1 MELVNFSVTNFRS
14 ITKAHKISISG
25 TTILIGKNNEG
36 KSNILK
42 ALDVAMNILKNHAYR
57 MTYKRQNSSIMRRNE
72 SSYFWERDFPITIQ
86 SRKTNTSTIL
96 RLEFLLSSKEI
107 TEFKSEI
114 KSNLNGTLPI
124 EIKIGKDNTPSI
136 KVAKRGSGTKTLN
149 TKSNRI
155 AEFIANKIVFN
166 YIPAVRTDH
175 EALEVVQR
183 MLSQHLR
190 VLEEK
195 EEYINALKTIENL
208 QKPILD
214 KLSNQIKEP
223 LVEFLPTIK
232 DVKIEISDEK
242 RRSLLRNQLD
252 IIVDDG
258 TATNLSYKGDG
269 VKSLAAL
276 GLLKAKINT
285 QSASIIAIEEPES
298 HLHPAAI
305 HQLKDVIHSL
315 EENNQVI
322 LTTHNPLFVDRNDI
336 KSNIIVHNSNAKP
349 AKGIKQIRDLLG
361 IKASDNLINANYVLV
376 VEGEDDVITLKALLP
391 TLSEKIAKAIKSNLL
406 IIDQIGGAGNLS
418 YKLTL
423 LGNSLC
429 VYHTFL
435 DHDEAGRLAYEKA
448 EEDNLITIKSNTFI
462 TCNGSTNSEL
472 EDSLNVSV
480 YKDSINDEYGVDIG
494 RLSGNKKWS
503 DKVKDVFLT
512 QGKQWN
518 DRVES
523 KVKYTVAN
531 SVHKNPTDALN
542 EHKRNSIDA
551 LVTSLETMMKI

>member
-1 MELVNFSVTNFRS
+1 MELVNFSVTNYRS

-42 ALDVAMNILKNHAYR
+42 ALDVAMNILKHHAYR
-57 MTYKRQNSSIMRRNE
+57 MTYNRQNSSMMRRNE
-72 SSYFWERDFPITIQ
+72 SSYFWERDFPISIQ
-86 SRKTNTSTIL
+86 SRKTSTNTIL
-96 RLEFLLSSKEI
+96 RLEFLLSSEEI

-124 EIKIGKDNTPSI
+124 EIKIGKDNTPNI

-149 TKSNRI
+149 AKSNRI

-214 KLSNQIKEP
+214 ILSNRIKEP

-276 GLLKAKINT
+276 GLLKARINT

-361 IKASDNLINANYVLV
+361 IKASDNLVNANYVLV
-376 VEGEDDVITLKALLP
+376 VEGEDDIITLKALLP
-391 TLSEKIAKAIKSNLL
+391 TLSEKISKAIKSNLL

-423 LGNSLC
+423 LSNSLC

-448 EEDNLITIKSNTFI
+448 EEDNLITIKNNTFI
-462 TCNGSTNSEL
+462 TCNGSSNSEL
-472 EDSLNVSV
+472 EDSLNISV
-480 YKDSINDEYGVDIG
+480 YKDAINDEYGVNID

-503 DKVKDVFLT
+503 DKVRDVFLT

-531 SVHKNPTDALN
+531 SVRKNPTNALN

-551 LVTSLETMMKI
+551 LVTSLETMIKI

>member
-42 ALDVAMNILKNHAYR
+42 ALDISMNILKHHAYR
-57 MTYKRQNSSIMRRNE
+57 MTYNRRSSSMMKRNE
-72 SSYFWERDFPITIQ
+72 SSYFWERDFPISLQ
-86 SRKTNTSTIL
+86 SRKASTNTIL
-96 RLEFLLSSKEI
+96 RLEFLLNPQEI
-107 TEFKSEI
+107 TEFKQVI

-124 EIKIGKDNTPSI
+124 EIKIGKDNIPSI

-149 TKSNRI
+149 TKSNKI

-190 VLEEK
+190 VLEEE
-195 EEYINALKTIENL
+195 EEYIKALKIIEDL
-208 QKPILD
+208 QTPILD

-232 DVKIEISDEK
+232 DVKIEISDE
-242 RRSLLRNQLD
+242 RRKLSLRNQLD

-276 GLLKAKINT
+276 GLLKAKVNV

-305 HQLKDVIHSL
+305 HQLKDVISSL

-336 KSNIIVHNSNAKP
+336 KSNIIVHESNAKP
-349 AKGIKQIRDLLG
+349 AKGVKQIRDLLG
-361 IKASDNLINANYVLV
+361 IKASDNLVNANYVLV
-376 VEGEDDVITLKALLP
+376 VEGEDDVISLKALLP
-391 TLSEKIAKAIKSNLL
+391 TLSDKLAKSIKNNLL

-423 LGNSLC
+423 LSNSLC

-435 DHDEAGRLAYEKA
+435 DNDEAGRKAYERA
-448 EEDNLITIKSNTFI
+448 EEDNLITIKNNTFI
-462 TCNGSTNSEL
+462 TCNGSQNSEL
-472 EDSLNVSV
+472 EDSL
-480 YKDSINDEYGVDIG
+480 DISIYQDDINNEYGVNIG

-503 DKVKDVFLT
+503 DRMRDAFLT

-518 DRVES
+518 DKVES

-531 SVHKNPTDALN
+531 SVKKNPANALN
-542 EHKRNSIDA
+542 PYKRNSIDA
-551 LVTSLETMMKI
+551 LVISLENMIKI